1 MYWEARSA
9 KRKKKARL
17 YNSYKNTKLTFLKI
31 NAAVWFNNMCKIEH
45 LKPNYINIK
54 INGKKL
60 QDKKTTTN
68 AINYRINQEINS
80 LSCKKQNLNQQL
92 YHMHKKRAHFSNGM
106 WQHIQNSFNWR
117 LDDILDTLYQKLDK
131 KLDTLIRRTYVT
143 YNTENNTRHTFHSRP
158 VNLTNIRFT
167 KEQIN
172 TLTLGFIYAV
182 ERTRNTTSM
191 T

>member
-80 LSCKKQNLNQQL
+80 LSCKKQNLNR
-92 YHMHKKRAHFSNGM
+92 YIICIKNAHTLVMVCGSISKI
-106 WQHIQNSFNWR
+106 HLI
-117 LDDILDTLYQKLDK
+117 DD
-131 KLDTLIRRTYVT
+131 
-143 YNTENNTRHTFHSRP
+143 
-158 VNLTNIRFT
+158 
-167 KEQIN
+167 
-172 TLTLGFIYAV
+172 
-182 ERTRNTTSM
+182 
-191 T
+191 

>member
-1 MYWEARSA
+1 VQNWTPE
-9 KRKKKARL
+9 
-17 YNSYKNTKLTFLKI
+17 TKLHQHQNQWQEVARQEDHNKC
-31 NAAVWFNNMCKIEH
+31 N
-45 LKPNYINIK
+45 
-54 INGKKL
+54 KL
-60 QDKKTTTN
+60 QDKSRNQFSLLQKTES
-68 AINYRINQEINS
+68 QP
-80 LSCKKQNLNQQL
+80 L